1 METTIKRTSLQQLTI
16 VTEREW
22 GDDAVRTAQYAWLS
36 ELPGLCF
43 GLITLV
49 YIAAS
54 LISLA

>member
-1 METTIKRTSLQQLTI
+1 MDATIKRANLGEVTI
-16 VTEREW
+16 VTERQCGE
-22 GDDAVRTAQYAWLS
+22 AVRIAQYAWLN

-54 LISLA
+54 LISLV

>member
-1 METTIKRTSLQQLTI
+1 MDATIKRTNLGQLTI
-16 VTEREW
+16 AAEREC
-22 GDDAVRTAQYAWLS
+22 GEALRTAQYAWLN

>member
-1 METTIKRTSLQQLTI
+1 MDATIKRTNLSQVTI
-16 VTEREW
+16 MSERDCGE
-22 GDDAVRTAQYAWLS
+22 AVRMAQYAWLN

-54 LISLA
+54 LISLV

>member
-1 METTIKRTSLQQLTI
+1 MDATIKRTTLQQLTI
-16 VTEREW
+16 ETERES
-22 GDDAVRTAQYAWLS
+22 GEAVRTAQYAWLN

-54 LISLA
+54 LIALV

>member
-1 METTIKRTSLQQLTI
+1 MDATIKRTTLQQLTI
-16 VTEREW
+16 ATEREC
-22 GDDAVRTAQYAWLS
+22 GDAVRTAQYAWLN

>member
-1 METTIKRTSLQQLTI
+1 METTIKRASLRQLTI
-16 VTEREW
+16 VTECEC
-22 GDDAVRTAQYAWLS
+22 GEAVRTAQYAWLS